1 MDGKASRVHQTLIF
15 ENRDGHEL
23 RKIQKRMLR
32 VKDSM
37 EIEDAGGKRAAMVKK
52 ALITPVRERWT
63 VKVADGPDLE
73 VQGNILD
80 HESAK
85 AATKSPRC
93 PEVVPNCGYLRCRDR
108 ARPERRADA
117 GRSGLH
123 RRGGSPRSLRQRL
136 VPATARVAFEPEV
149 EHDSCRCSVRPRTM
163 FLVIRMIGGESDEQG
178 KHGTHHNEA
187 HAGPGDAEAGP
198 AGKMKTMEYERE
210 MRRLQGELVAVQE
223 WVKTTGARVC
233 IARSPLP
240 ALAARARIHIPYR
253 KSVAFPKAHAHTW
266 RYVILQPRLRNWF
279 STRAQQRDVSGC

>member
-37 EIEDAGGKRAAMVKK
+37 EIEYAGGKRAAMVKK

-63 VKVADGPDLE
+63 VKVADGPEILK

-136 VPATARVAFEPEV
+136 VPAHCAGGLRAR
-149 EHDSCRCSVRPRTM
+149 S
-163 FLVIRMIGGESDEQG
+163 
-178 KHGTHHNEA
+178 
-187 HAGPGDAEAGP
+187 
-198 AGKMKTMEYERE
+198 
-210 MRRLQGELVAVQE
+210 
-223 WVKTTGARVC
+223 GARL
-233 IARSPLP
+233 LP
-240 ALAARARIHIPYR
+240 MFGA
-253 KSVAFPKAHAHTW
+253 SQDDV
-266 RYVILQPRLRNWF
+266 LQ
-279 STRAQQRDVSGC
+279 